1 MHLVILRCLQIID
14 YLYFIDIQNA
24 VITILRQERY
34 VTDMGYVARALQT
47 IKTIINSVKCC
58 LNLYDDI
65 SLINVKKEQYFQQTE
80 QNI

>member
-34 VTDMGYVARALQT
+34 VTDMGYVAQAL
-47 IKTIINSVKCC
+47 
-58 LNLYDDI
+58 
-65 SLINVKKEQYFQQTE
+65 
-80 QNI
+80 